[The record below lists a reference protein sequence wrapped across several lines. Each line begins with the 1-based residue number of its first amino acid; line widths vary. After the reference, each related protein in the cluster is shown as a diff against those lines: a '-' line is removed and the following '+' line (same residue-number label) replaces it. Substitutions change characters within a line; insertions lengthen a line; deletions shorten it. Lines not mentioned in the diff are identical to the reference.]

1 LSATD
6 ETDEAST
13 ANVVSMRG
21 RRLVPKK
28 AVLSSLA
35 PYDSSLAVT
44 YGDRNVVD
52 VMRGDDVLLVNVWWR
67 LCPRED
73 V

>member
-13 ANVVSMRG
+13 ANVGFNAGSATG
-21 RRLVPKK
+21 SKK
-28 AVLSSLA
+28 AVLPSLA

-44 YGDRNVVD
+44 CGDRKVID

-67 LCPRED
+67 LRPRED